1 MHSALYYSGET
12 DIQKSDRDVLYP
24 SFEDNR
30 AWKGGNSNH
39 QKFMSTI
46 YDENN
51 TPTIDLSSSERNFYS
66 ILLPLENEVAQQE
79 EKVRANIDELEKKPA
94 KEGSVKVKV
103 QTSKGNS
110 TGSTRCPDRRR
121 KQPAKLQVSADSLN
135 HLAHVGTVVDVL
147 WTEEELDGTNWKPDQ
162 YTMLIHINARNRG
175 AV

>member
-24 SFEDNR
+24 SFEDNC
-30 AWKGGNSNH
+30 AWKRGNSNH

-51 TPTIDLSSSERNFYS
+51 TPTIDLISSERNLYS

-103 QTSKGNS
+103 QTSKGTELEALGVPIEGGNIQLNY
-110 TGSTRCPDRRR
+110 RC
-121 KQPAKLQVSADSLN
+121 LQ
-135 HLAHVGTVVDVL
+135 
-147 WTEEELDGTNWKPDQ
+147 
-162 YTMLIHINARNRG
+162 IR
-175 AV
+175 